1 MSKCV
6 VITGGSRG
14 IGKACV
20 EKFAENG
27 FDVLFSYLR
36 EEEKALNLQNELK
49 AKGYSVKAIQSDVS
63 DSRDCRILISNA
75 ICDFGRI
82 DGLVC
87 NAGIS
92 LSEILTKTT
101 DEQLEKVMKTNFN
114 GVYYCCREAAKEM
127 IANQSGSI
135 VTISS
140 MWGISGSAAE
150 SAYSASK
157 AAVIGLSKSLA
168 KELGTSGI
176 RVNCVAPGV
185 IDTDMNRIYSDKD
198 MKDLADRTP
207 LGRIGK
213 PEEVANLVY
222 YLISDESSFVT
233 GQVISCDGGFGL

>member
-1 MSKCV
+1 MV
-6 VITGGSRG
+6 
-14 IGKACV
+14 
-20 EKFAENG
+20 
-27 FDVLFSYLR
+27 FSYHR
-36 EEEKALNLQNELK
+36 EEEKAQKLQKELSD
-49 AKGYSVKAIQSDVS
+49 KGYSVRAIQSDVS
-63 DSRDCRILISNA
+63 SSKDCRVLISNA

-101 DEQLEKVMKTNFN
+101 DEQLDRVMTTNFN

-127 IANQSGSI
+127 IPNQSGSI
-135 VTISS
+135 VTVSS
-140 MWGISGSAAE
+140 MWGISGSSAE

-185 IDTDMNRIYSDKD
+185 IDTDMNKVYSEQD

-213 PEEVANLVY
+213 PEEVADLVY

>member
-20 EKFAENG
+20 KKFALNG
-27 FDVLFSYLR
+27 WNVVFSYHR
-36 EEEKALNLQNELK
+36 EEEKAQKLQKELSD
-49 AKGYSVKAIQSDVS
+49 KGYSVRAIQSDVS
-63 DSRDCRILISNA
+63 SSKDCRVLISNA

-101 DEQLEKVMKTNFN
+101 DEQLDRVMTTNFN

-127 IANQSGSI
+127 IPNQSGSI
-135 VTISS
+135 VTVSS
-140 MWGISGSAAE
+140 MWGISGSSAE

-185 IDTDMNRIYSDKD
+185 IDTDMNKVYSEQD

-213 PEEVANLVY
+213 PEEVADLVY